1 MTNNMMLRRV
11 FASFLLLTITS
22 HTFAAESI
30 TLEDYFTA
38 ALQRSES
45 TEIQLEQVH
54 QAEENYKQ
62 ADSALL
68 PTINGVASI
77 TRQDPLP
84 PGSPSSPSNLDQQ
97 NLSRITLSQP
107 LFRGM
112 REYAAL
118 RQTSNLLSA
127 QKQDYHYAEMLLYR
141 DVLQNFYNILI
152 LEGDIANY
160 REEIRLNQ
168 ERENEI
174 RERVRI
180 GRSRESELLN
190 LQSTISTLLATV
202 RQLRGQLSVAREALD
217 FLSGLD
223 ANTPLRDV
231 TRIPDKL
238 PPLQRFLAS
247 IENRADVN
255 AAKQRLLAATEGQ
268 AIARGEHYPSLDL
281 NANYYLERPGYLNG
295 SRWDVQLQLTVPLYA
310 GGSVQSKVRQAN
322 SQHRQAELQQSQV
335 VRQAEQEIRSN
346 YQNLT
351 LTLAQEQALK
361 DATIAA
367 KKSYA
372 AQQHEYGLGLVSN
385 LEVIQAL
392 TAYQKN
398 QRAQTRARINARRTY
413 RQLLASAAQLP
424 KKN

>member
-1 MTNNMMLRRV
+1 MANNMMSRWV
-11 FASFLLLTITS
+11 FLSLVLLAMTFRI
-22 HTFAAESI
+22 FAAEAI
-30 TLEDYFTA
+30 TLEDYYTA

-45 TEIQLEQVH
+45 TAIQLEQVH

-84 PGSPSSPSNLDQQ
+84 AGSPNTPSSLNQQ
-97 NLSRITLSQP
+97 NLSRITLTQP

-118 RQTSNLLSA
+118 RQTRNLLSA
-127 QKQDYHYAEMLLYR
+127 QQQDYRYAENLLYR
-141 DVLQNFYNILI
+141 DVLQNFYTILI

-168 ERENEI
+168 ERESEI

-202 RQLRGQLSVAREALD
+202 KQLRGQLSVAREALD

-223 ANTPLRDV
+223 ASTLLRDD
-231 TRIPDKL
+231 TRIPNKL
-238 PPLQRFLAS
+238 PPLQSFLAS
-247 IENRADVN
+247 IEKRPDVS
-255 AAKQRLLAATEGQ
+255 ASKQRLLAATEGQ

-281 NANYYLERPGYLNG
+281 NANYYLERPGFLNN
-295 SRWDVQLQLTVPLYA
+295 SRWDVQLLLTVPLYA

-322 SQHRQAELQQSQV
+322 SQRHQAELQESQI

-361 DATIAA
+361 DATTAA
-367 KKSYA
+367 KKSYV

-392 TAYQKN
+392 TTYQKN
-398 QRAQTRARINARRTY
+398 QRAQTRARINARRAY
-413 RQLLASAAQLP
+413 RQLLASASQLP